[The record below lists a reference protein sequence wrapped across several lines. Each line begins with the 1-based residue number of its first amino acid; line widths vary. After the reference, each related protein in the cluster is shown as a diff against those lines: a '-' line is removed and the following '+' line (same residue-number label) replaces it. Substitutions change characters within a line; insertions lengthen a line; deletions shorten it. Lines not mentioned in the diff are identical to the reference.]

1 MKKSW
6 VQGLPKVKGRYGCPT
21 VEEWDSFVSVRKSGC
36 TDEQFMQ
43 QIIEEVY
50 LLLYP
55 NIHPTTERDESGK
68 FLRGPIIIK
77 TDSGQGRLNA
87 SFKSIAFYEKM
98 GSMDVHIVLGLPNS
112 TSCTQELD
120 QVYQEFKTKTRE
132 RTNQL
137 FGEKQFNRSR
147 LISDLKIELDLLG
160 FKGASNGFNTER
172 EESDDNDD
180 VVNLEIDKEEA
191 SDSAEAIV
199 VDTDDNQEV
208 TEEMRVVLE
217 KLKDTMKQPTLSNDD
232 LPVIVNGTDSDDFKN
247 KPFDSTFTKD
257 KVLKYFRRVVY
268 VPFTRECLK
277 SKYIR
282 HELNEDTDNEALAT
296 LVTEYE
302 EAKLNLK
309 QDGFNVEGVFDA
321 LVTTATCLHCKDTGE
336 EQVQAHVSRRA
347 GFYASAIYTNIGT
360 MCITAGAV
368 LKAQS
373 IQLQN

>member
-1 MKKSW
+1 M
-6 VQGLPKVKGRYGCPT
+6 
-21 VEEWDSFVSVRKSGC
+21 
-36 TDEQFMQ
+36 
-43 QIIEEVY
+43 
-50 LLLYP
+50 
-55 NIHPTTERDESGK
+55 
-68 FLRGPIIIK
+68 
-77 TDSGQGRLNA
+77 
-87 SFKSIAFYEKM
+87 
-98 GSMDVHIVLGLPNS
+98 
-112 TSCTQELD
+112 
-120 QVYQEFKTKTRE
+120 
-132 RTNQL
+132 
-137 FGEKQFNRSR
+137 
-147 LISDLKIELDLLG
+147 
-160 FKGASNGFNTER
+160 
-172 EESDDNDD
+172 
-180 VVNLEIDKEEA
+180 
-191 SDSAEAIV
+191 
-199 VDTDDNQEV
+199 
-208 TEEMRVVLE
+208 
-217 KLKDTMKQPTLSNDD
+217 
-232 LPVIVNGTDSDDFKN
+232 
-247 KPFDSTFTKD
+247 
-257 KVLKYFRRVVY
+257 KYFRRVVY